1 MAEKEEKEEEKLVY
15 ELQFEAFC
23 DTFGIFY
30 KKGMFIL
37 DLGQAVYEPT
47 RMIARIWIDASAL
60 KELSEFL
67 QEQIEAYEKKYL
79 EK

>member
-1 MAEKEEKEEEKLVY
+1 MAEKEEEKLVY

-47 RMIARIWIDASAL
+47 KIIARIWIDASSL
-60 KELSEFL
+60 KELYEFIK
-67 QEQIEAYEKKYL
+67 EQIKEYEKKFGKI
-79 EK
+79 E